1 MALIL
6 YGKPIQKSI
15 RSDVAI
21 EAALWRAKGI
31 TPHLE
36 ILYYQADD
44 SSVHYGQLLHQ
55 LGSAVGIEVGLHAMH
70 LDSEEREALDQ
81 VAAWNENSNVHA
93 ILPLDPFPP
102 KVRKDT
108 LGRAIHPQKDIEAI
122 NPVTMGNLFLG
133 ISRFV
138 PSPVQAVLTLLDS
151 YHVPLEGKHAVVL
164 GRSTGI
170 GRPLALLL
178 LQRNATVT
186 SCHSYTQ
193 SIETIARH
201 ADILVSA
208 IGRPELVDLRFVK
221 PGAVVIDVGT
231 SFVNGKLVGDV
242 CFDAVEPIASA
253 ISPVP
258 GGVGPVTTAVLL
270 QSVLSA
276 LRWQR
281 PNDMDCKKSAVKGG
295 I

>member
-6 YGKPIQKSI
+6 DGKPIQKKI
-15 RSDVAI
+15 RSAVAI
-21 EAALWRAKGI
+21 ETALWRAKGI
-31 TPHLE
+31 IPRLE
-36 ILYYQADD
+36 ILYCQTDE
-44 SSVHYGQLLHQ
+44 SSAHYGQLLRQ
-55 LGSAVGIEVGLHAMH
+55 QGSAMGMEVGLHMMS

-81 VAAWNENSNVHA
+81 VTAWNEDDNVHA
-93 ILPLDPFPP
+93 ILPMDPFPP
-102 KVRKDT
+102 KVRKDV
-108 LGRAIHPQKDIEAI
+108 LGRAVHPKKDIEAI
-122 NPVTMGNLFLG
+122 NPVTLGDLFLG

-151 YHVPLEGKHAVVL
+151 YHLPLEGKHAVVL

-186 SCHSYTQ
+186 SCHTYTQ
-193 SIETIARH
+193 SIETIARQ

-208 IGRPELVDLRFVK
+208 IGRPELVDVRFVK

-231 SFVNGKLVGDV
+231 SFVDGKLVGDV
-242 CFDAVEPIASA
+242 CFGEVEKIASA

-270 QSVLSA
+270 QSVLFA
-276 LRWQR
+276 LRLQR
-281 PNDMDCKKSAVKGG
+281 PNGDD
-295 I
+295 

>member
-6 YGKPIQKSI
+6 YGKPIQKKI

-21 EAALWRAKGI
+21 ETALWRAKGI
-31 TPHLE
+31 SPRLE
-36 ILYYQADD
+36 ILYCQTDD
-44 SSVHYGQLLHQ
+44 SSVHYGQLLQ
-55 LGSAVGIEVGLHAMH
+55 QQGSAVGIEVGLHSMS
-70 LDSEEREALDQ
+70 LDSEEWEVLDQ
-81 VAAWNENSNVHA
+81 VEAWNEDDNVHA

-102 KVRKDT
+102 KVRKDV
-108 LGRAIHPQKDIEAI
+108 LGRAIHPKKDIEAI
-122 NPVTMGNLFLG
+122 NPVTLGDLFLG

-151 YHVPLEGKHAVVL
+151 YHVPIEGKHAVVL

-186 SCHSYTQ
+186 TCHTYTQ

-208 IGRPELVDLRFVK
+208 IGRPELVDVRFVK

-231 SFVNGKLVGDV
+231 SFVDGKLVGDV
-242 CFDAVEPIASA
+242 CFGEVEKIASA
-253 ISPVP
+253 VSPVP

-270 QSVLSA
+270 QSVLCA

-281 PNDMDCKKSAVKGG
+281 SNGND
-295 I
+295 